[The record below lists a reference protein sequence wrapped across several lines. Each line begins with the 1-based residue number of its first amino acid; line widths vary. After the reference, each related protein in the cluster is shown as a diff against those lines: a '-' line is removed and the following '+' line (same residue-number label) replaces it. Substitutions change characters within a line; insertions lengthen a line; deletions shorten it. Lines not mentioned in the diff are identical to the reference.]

1 MLMQPQ
7 IKIMSVGVSML
18 HRYNTICTYFQIDV
32 TPLYVACWKGHLD
45 IVECLLRANADVN
58 LQRNVRQSYLPY
70 FWGFLTHELIFHL
83 ITPINLMCDWWPVC
97 SNGRHQILTLQIS
110 VASHDCEM
118 KLKSTVHFIVWVS
131 PTVIVNTWSSSIYAC
146 FAHTFHQFQV
156 PLPLTLKRSQKHLRC
171 TSENWHTFTGTCA
184 TLPLQMK
191 LWKTHKWSC
200 TAFQKRMK
208 LVLFGRRL
216 LQPS

>member
-1 MLMQPQ
+1 MSATEIFAHILIFWFDVDGLVHCFGVLMLTQPQ
-7 IKIMSVGVSML
+7 IKIMSVGISML
-18 HRYNTICTYFQIDV
+18 HQYNTICTYFQIDV

-58 LQRNVRQSYLPY
+58 LQRNVRQNYLPY

-118 KLKSTVHFIVWVS
+118 KYAQYLNPPNWFICMFVLTWAIPFLPPRMVKLHSMWHAPRVMQKSWIT
-131 PTVIVNTWSSSIYAC
+131 C
-146 FAHTFHQFQV
+146 
-156 PLPLTLKRSQKHLRC
+156 SQQRQ
-171 TSENWHTFTGTCA
+171 T
-184 TLPLQMK
+184 
-191 LWKTHKWSC
+191 
-200 TAFQKRMK
+200 
-208 LVLFGRRL
+208 
-216 LQPS
+216 